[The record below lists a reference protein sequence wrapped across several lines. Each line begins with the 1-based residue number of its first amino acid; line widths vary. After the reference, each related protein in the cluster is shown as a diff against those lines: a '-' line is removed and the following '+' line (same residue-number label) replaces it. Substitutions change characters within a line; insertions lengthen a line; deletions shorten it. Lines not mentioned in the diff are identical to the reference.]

1 MGIFRRKA
9 LRKLAAF
16 WAVFAVSLLLLN
28 AIVRLAGYTWE
39 ALQISLSV
47 WQYFLLVLNV
57 IGMAYFE
64 GYRGFQQAFSPR
76 FAARA
81 KYIAEHGRPL
91 EMLLA
96 PVFCFG
102 FFGSTRK
109 RKIVA
114 FVITA
119 MIVSLVLLVGKL
131 PQPWRGIVDAGV
143 VVGLLWGLV
152 SLWFYVLKAFFGE
165 SFSHSAELGP
175 SQQLIKDTV

>member
-1 MGIFRRKA
+1 MK
-9 LRKLAAF
+9 KLAAC

-28 AIVRLAGYTWE
+28 AVVRLAGYTWE
-39 ALQISLSV
+39 ALQMSLNF
-47 WQYFLLVLNV
+47 WHYFLLVGNV
-57 IGMAYFE
+57 VFMAYFE

-81 KYIAEHGRPL
+81 LYLAKHGRPL

-114 FVITA
+114 TVITL
-119 MIVSLVLLVGKL
+119 MIIVLVLIVSQLA
-131 PQPWRGIVDAGV
+131 QPWRGIIDAGV
-143 VVGLLWGLV
+143 VVGLLWGVL
-152 SLWFYVLKAFFGE
+152 SLWFFVYKAFFCE
-165 SFSHSAELGP
+165 EFSHSAELGV
-175 SQQLIKDTV
+175 SQQIIKDTV

>member
-1 MGIFRRKA
+1 MRKI
-9 LRKLAAF
+9 AAF
-16 WAVFAVSLLLLN
+16 WAVFAVSSLLLN
-28 AIVRLAGYTWE
+28 AVVRLAEHTWV
-39 ALQISLSV
+39 ALQMPLEL
-47 WQYFLLVLNV
+47 WQYFLLLVNV
-57 IGMAYFE
+57 VGMAYFE

-119 MIVSLVLLVGKL
+119 MIVLLVLLVSQL
-131 PQPWRGIVDAGV
+131 PQPWRGIIDAGV
-143 VVGLLWGLV
+143 VVGLLWGLG
-152 SLWFYVLKAFFGE
+152 SLLFFVIKAFFSE

>member
-1 MGIFRRKA
+1 MK
-9 LRKLAAF
+9 KLAAF
-16 WAVFAVSLLLLN
+16 WAVLAVSLLLLN
-28 AIVRLAGYTWE
+28 AVVRLAGHTWE
-39 ALQISLSV
+39 ALQLSLSA
-47 WQYFLLVLNV
+47 WQYFLLLINV
-57 IGMAYFE
+57 VGMAYFE

-109 RKIVA
+109 RKTVA

-119 MIVSLVLLVGKL
+119 MIVLLVLLVAKL

-143 VVGLLWGLV
+143 VAGLLWGLV
-152 SLWFYVLKAFFGE
+152 SLWFFVIKAFFSEG
-165 SFSHSAELGP
+165 FSHSAELGP